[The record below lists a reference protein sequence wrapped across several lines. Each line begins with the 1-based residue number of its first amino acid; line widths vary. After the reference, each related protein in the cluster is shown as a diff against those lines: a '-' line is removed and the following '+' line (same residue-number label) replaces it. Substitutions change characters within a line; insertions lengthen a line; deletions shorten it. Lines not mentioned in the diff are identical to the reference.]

1 MRRILTLTKRE
12 LFQLLKLIAVYYD
25 SFELQQEKV
34 DEWYC
39 ILEGEPLQ
47 RIEENLRKH
56 AAHSPYPPRVS
67 ELVCKPENG
76 SRAIPNRE
84 DTKNIL
90 TSQDQPA
97 SKEVVERSLAEIRKI
112 LGIKKEEV

>member
-1 MRRILTLTKRE
+1 MTKRE

-56 AAHSPYPPRVS
+56 VAHSPYPPRVS

>member
-1 MRRILTLTKRE
+1 LTKRE
-12 LFQLLKLIAVYYD
+12 LFQLLRLISIYYD

-39 ILEGEPLQ
+39 VLQAEALQ

-56 AAHSPYPPRVS
+56 VARSPYPPRVS

-76 SRAIPNRE
+76 SRAIPNQE
-84 DTKNIL
+84 DTRFIIEIKER
-90 TSQDQPA
+90 PA
-97 SKEVVERSLAEIRKI
+97 SKEVVEQSLAQIREI
-112 LGIKKEEV
+112 LGIQRGIS